1 MIKLNSVFG
10 KIFSLS
16 ILCIIIPMIISLVYQ
31 TSSSSRYMEESA
43 KQYLSST
50 ANDSKREIETAFKG
64 QVDLALALSKDEFVI
79 DYFKNLSQG
88 NKAVDPITSEKVSN
102 NLSTVLKDS
111 KGLYENI
118 YFLFG
123 ADNTVM
129 NDAMGG
135 KSVGMPLPDSKYPNL
150 SSTKKDKKPMVS
162 TKLSPV
168 TGKPVVSINVPVL
181 DNKSDEVLGLYG
193 GSLTLESVTKNIV
206 KGNSNNNTKTILID
220 FDGLVVASEET
231 PEIMKYDFSKQNGDI
246 KSFYDKLKVSNSGID
261 YFTKNGTKNIAAYY
275 KSDFMN
281 MYVVTFMPVNEYM
294 SKVNS
299 TRNGIILVIV
309 ISMIIAS
316 LIIFLFSR
324 RIIKPIGIAAE
335 LLQTFSTGDFT
346 KTVPK
351 SYMKIEDETGVLMR
365 SMDVMQKSIKDI
377 INTVINETENLEDSA
392 LETNKQLV
400 ELNSQVEEVVAI
412 TEEMSAGMEET
423 AAATEEM
430 SSASI
435 KIKQAADSITQKANY
450 GSETASV
457 ISKRAE
463 NLKENAI
470 ISQKAAADMR
480 RGVDVGLRDAIEQS
494 KSVAKI
500 NLLAESILEI
510 TSQTNLLALNA
521 AIEAARAGEAGKG
534 FAVVADEI
542 RKLAENSANTVNEI
556 QDITKIVVSSVENL
570 TRNSEKV
577 LEFIDLTVIKDYESM
592 VDIGGLYSKD
602 AKAVEDLVT
611 NFSNE
616 AQELSSSIQN
626 VGRAIN
632 EVLVSNNEAAN
643 GSQNIAQKTAI
654 IFEKANGVTQQSEKT
669 EESSKRLKS
678 TVGKFN
684 I

>member
-1 MIKLNSVFG
+1 
-10 KIFSLS
+10 
-16 ILCIIIPMIISLVYQ
+16 MIISLVYQ
-31 TSSSSRYMEESA
+31 TASSSKYMEESA

-50 ANDSKREIETAFKG
+50 ANDNKREIETAFKG
-64 QVDLALALSKDEFVI
+64 QTDLALALSKDEFVI

-88 NKAVDPITSEKVSN
+88 NKVVDPITAEKISN

-129 NDAMGG
+129 NDAIGG
-135 KSVGMPLPDSKYPNL
+135 KSLGMPLPDSKYPNL
-150 SSTKKDKKPMVS
+150 ASTKKDKKPMVS

-168 TGKPVVSINVPVL
+168 SGKPVVSINVPVI

-193 GSLTLESVTKNIV
+193 SSLTLETVTKNIV

-220 FDGLVVASEET
+220 FNGLVVASEET
-231 PEIMKYDFSKQNGDI
+231 PEIMKYDLSKQNGDI
-246 KSFYDKLKVSNSGID
+246 RSFYDKLKVSNSGIG
-261 YFTKNGTKNIAAYY
+261 YFTKSGTKNIAAYY

-299 TRNGIILVIV
+299 TRNGITLVII
-309 ISMIIAS
+309 ISILIAS
-316 LIIFLFSR
+316 LMIFLFSR

-377 INTVINETENLEDSA
+377 INTVINETENFEGSA
-392 LETNKQLV
+392 LETNQQLV

-470 ISQKAAADMR
+470 TSQKAAADMR
-480 RGVDVGLRDAIEQS
+480 RSVDVGLRDAIEQS

-521 AIEAARAGEAGKG
+521 AIEAVRAGEAGKG

-556 QDITKIVVSSVENL
+556 QGITKIVVSSVENL
-570 TRNSEKV
+570 TGNSEKV
-577 LEFIDLTVIKDYESM
+577 LEFIDSTVIKDYESM
-592 VDIGGLYSKD
+592 VDIGNLYSKD

-616 AQELSSSIQN
+616 AQKLSSSIQN
-626 VGRAIN
+626 VGRAIK
-632 EVLVSNNEAAN
+632 EVSVSSNEAAK
-643 GSQNIAQKTAI
+643 GSQDIAEKTAT

-669 EESSKRLKS
+669 EQSSKKLKN
-678 TVGKFN
+678 TVRKFN

>member
-1 MIKLNSVFG
+1 
-10 KIFSLS
+10 
-16 ILCIIIPMIISLVYQ
+16 MIISLVYQ
-31 TSSSSRYMEESA
+31 TASSSKYMEESA

-50 ANDSKREIETAFKG
+50 ANDKKREIEIAFKG

-88 NKAVDPITSEKVSN
+88 NHVDPITAEKVSN

-129 NDAMGG
+129 NDAIGG
-135 KSVGMPLPDSKYPNL
+135 KSIGMPLPDSKYPNL
-150 SSTKKDKKPMVS
+150 ASTKKDKKPMLS

-168 TGKPVVSINVPVL
+168 SGKPVVSITVPVI
-181 DNKSDEVLGLYG
+181 DNKSNQFFGLYG
-193 GSLTLESVTKNIV
+193 SSTPLETVTKNIV
-206 KGNSNNNTKTILID
+206 KENSNNNTKTILID
-220 FDGLVVASEET
+220 VNGLVVASEET
-231 PEIMKYDFSKQNGDI
+231 SEIMKYDLSKQNGDI
-246 KSFYDKLKVSNSGID
+246 NSFYDRLKVSNSGID

-299 TRNGIILVIV
+299 TRNGITLVII
-309 ISMIIAS
+309 ISILIAS

-335 LLQTFSTGDFT
+335 LLQSFSIGDFT
-346 KTVPK
+346 KTVPE
-351 SYMKIEDETGVLMR
+351 SYMKIGDETGVLMR

-400 ELNSQVEEVVAI
+400 ELNSQVEEVAAI

-423 AAATEEM
+423 AASTEEM

-435 KIKQAADSITQKANY
+435 KIEQAVESITQKANY

-480 RGVDVGLRDAIEQS
+480 RSVDVGLRDAIEQS
-494 KSVAKI
+494 KSVTKI

-521 AIEAARAGEAGKG
+521 AIEASRAGEAGKG

-542 RKLAENSANTVNEI
+542 RNLAENSANTVNEI

-611 NFSNE
+611 DFSKE
-616 AQELSSSIQN
+616 AEKLSTSMQN
-626 VGRAIN
+626 MGRAIN
-632 EVLVSNNEAAN
+632 EISVSNNEAAN
-643 GSQNIAQKTAI
+643 GSQNIAEKTSI

-669 EESSKRLKS
+669 EQSSKKLKN
-678 TVGKFN
+678 TVRKFN